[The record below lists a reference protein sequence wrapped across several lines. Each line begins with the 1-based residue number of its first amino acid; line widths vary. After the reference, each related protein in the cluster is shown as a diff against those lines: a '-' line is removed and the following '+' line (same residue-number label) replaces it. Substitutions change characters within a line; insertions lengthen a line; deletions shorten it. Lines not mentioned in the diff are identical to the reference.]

1 MFLAS
6 PETVVLE
13 LVSLWVEA
21 VKEYLLSVSTVVGK
35 EASAGELADKRACS
49 VDLLVEGWI
58 LSDPDLS
65 PGVAGLSTS
74 VALILGVVGYDNV
87 LSGDAVVPGEAELSL
102 GVVPRSVVPE
112 VSELEVDVSG
122 SGFAVADPEAVEVF
136 GDEDSVVELEAV
148 EDSGDSELEAGV
160 VVKLVATV
168 ENFFFFIIA
177 GSLCN

>member
-6 PETVVLE
+6 PVTVVLG

-21 VKEYLLSVSTVVGK
+21 IEEYLWSVSEG
-35 EASAGELADKRACS
+35 GELVDKRACS

-74 VALILGVVGYDNV
+74 VTLILGVVGYDNV
-87 LSGDAVVPGEAELSL
+87 LSGDAVVPGEAELYL
-102 GVVPRSVVPE
+102 EIDPCSVVPE
-112 VSELEVDVSG
+112 VTELEVDVSG
-122 SGFAVADPEAVEVF
+122 SGFAVADPEAVEVS
-136 GDEDSVVELEAV
+136 GDEDLVVELEAV
-148 EDSGDSELEAGV
+148 EDSGDSELVAGV

-168 ENFFFFIIA
+168 ENFFFIIG
-177 GSLCN
+177 GSLCK